1 MSCLKAIID
10 VLPNRDYSD
19 EITNKEHHPLIAISE
34 QTRKLNRSSRR
45 SLDAT
50 RGLLSC
56 GSSFTNSTPIMSST
70 SGSGSLSSF
79 GCVAHDPGHNALL
92 VNRFS
97 NDVGFSSSLWTGGLL
112 ILVFFVAAEKIV
124 HLAEDLADLRLLL
137 HGDGFGHGP
146 LELLVVVIDP
156 HPQEIITLALVFE
169 KVIGRRFRRQ
179 RLLYVSRHHHGDGF
193 SGGTG
198 CTARSPW

>member
-10 VLPNRDYSD
+10 VLSYRDYSD
-19 EITNKEHHPLIAISE
+19 EMTNKEHHPLIAISE

-56 GSSFTNSTPIMSST
+56 GSSFTNSTPIISST

-97 NDVGFSSSLWTGGLL
+97 NDVGFSSSLWTGGSSSWSSSSLL
-112 ILVFFVAAEKIV
+112 RRSCTW
-124 HLAEDLADLRLLL
+124 LR
-137 HGDGFGHGP
+137 
-146 LELLVVVIDP
+146 
-156 HPQEIITLALVFE
+156 TLRIF
-169 KVIGRRFRRQ
+169 
-179 RLLYVSRHHHGDGF
+179 GF
-193 SGGTG
+193 SFTGTG
-198 CTARSPW
+198 SDMDRWSCSWSSLIHIRRKSSHSPWSSRR